1 MRLWGVL
8 LALAATLAFAGPAAA
23 DTVGQP
29 QVITDQAS
37 NTEPAPETDA
47 APQPQPQPEPD
58 AAYADDGSDIPAAD
72 DGTPAPEPP
81 PDASGRRGEIH
92 VLDATT
98 QSAPA
103 APAPAAP
110 APAAARASTAAAP
123 QLPFTGPHA
132 GALALI
138 GLALLAAGSGLLA
151 VLRKPAQ

>member
-1 MRLWGVL
+1 MRLSGVL

-23 DTVGQP
+23 DTVGEP

-37 NTEPAPETDA
+37 NTEPAPAPEADA
-47 APQPQPQPEPD
+47 APQPQPEPD
-58 AAYADDGSDIPAAD
+58 AAPDGSDVPATD
-72 DGTPAPEPP
+72 DGPPLPEPP

-98 QSAPA
+98 QSTPA

-110 APAAARASTAAAP
+110 APAPARASTAAAP

-132 GALALI
+132 GALALV
-138 GLALLAAGSGLLA
+138 GLALMAAGSGLLA